1 MASMVRRDVLGWM
14 TLGACAPW
22 LAGCSSLGAAAGPAD
37 SQPVDLLY
45 IADTLD
51 ARLPGRP
58 VVPATRLGPATRIG
72 QAPWITGPNA
82 RFRQADGSQLDGLLD
97 ASLSEGVQT
106 GGYAVLGAVLQLL
119 RDEAGHENSLTLEN
133 GQCWNGSGLAYLTRG
148 LSGVQG
154 SQLLGSEVRVSSDER
169 VLWPEQCQGLY
180 QQFGHPVLGAGL
192 ASASAQRLATP
203 GMQVFRRGGVRIAVV
218 GITDPY
224 ARDQQGSLK
233 QWLHSLQPVLTQ
245 AREEADLVVALADV
259 GTGPGFWLA
268 ERLSQVDLMLCARG
282 QDLWPQPVEILQS
295 SGKRVPVVLGGTRA
309 SGAFRIRCQAQAGQ
323 WRFDARFFPAQAS
336 ALDASAQ
343 AHAQRLQPRLQQQ
356 RAAHAAWLDQPLAK
370 APENLWRRDV
380 RAGSWD
386 RLLHQALAREPK
398 SAVLLPGLRYDSP
411 LARGQMITREHLIS
425 LSASYP
431 APVVDVPAQQV
442 RQVLENGAEQ
452 LFGEPLLLDNSQDLP
467 RWLGQPWQVTYSP
480 GGKRVS
486 EFAEPVGTCRTF
498 GLGFAAD
505 AGQPL
510 WQHLEGWL
518 REQPADWQLAPLQ
531 LPEVR
536 YVQGHPGWHPRSLLS

>member
-1 MASMVRRDVLGWM
+1 MASMVRRDVLAWM

-22 LAGCSSLGAAAGPAD
+22 LAGCSSLGALAAPGD

-51 ARLPGRP
+51 ARQPGRP

-72 QAPWITGPNA
+72 QAPWITGVNA
-82 RFRQADGSQLDGLLD
+82 HFRQADGSSLDGLLD
-97 ASLSEGVQT
+97 AALSDGIET
-106 GGYAVLGAVLQLL
+106 GGYAVLGAQLQRL
-119 RDEAGHENSLTLEN
+119 REEAGPGNSLTLEN

-154 SQLLGSEVRVSSDER
+154 SALLGSEVRVSSDER
-169 VLWPEQCQGLY
+169 VLWLEQCQGLY

-192 ASASAQRLATP
+192 ASDSAQRLATP
-203 GMQVFRRGGVRIAVV
+203 GMSVFRRGGVRIAVV

-224 ARDQQGSLK
+224 ARDQKASLK

-245 AREEADLVVALADV
+245 ARAEADLVVALADV

-268 ERLSQVDLMLCARG
+268 ERLSQVDLVLCARG
-282 QDLWPQPVEILQS
+282 QDLWPQPVEILQA

-323 WRFDARFFPAQAS
+323 WRFEARFFPAFTHVLDS
-336 ALDASAQ
+336 AGQ
-343 AHAQRLQPRLQQQ
+343 AHAQRLQPRLLQQ
-356 RAAHAAWLDQPLAK
+356 RAAHAGWLDQPLAR
-370 APENLWRRDV
+370 APEHLWRRDV
-380 RAGSWD
+380 RGGSWD
-386 RLLHQALAREPK
+386 RLLHQALAAHPE

-442 RQVLENGAEQ
+442 RQVLENAAEQ

-480 GGKRVS
+480 SGKRVS
-486 EFAEPVGTCRTF
+486 AFAEPVGNCRTF
-498 GLGFAAD
+498 GLGFAAE

-518 REQPADWQLAPLQ
+518 RERPADWQLAPLQ
-531 LPEVR
+531 LPELR
-536 YVQGHPGWHPRSLLS
+536 YVQGHPGWHPRSLVS

>member
-1 MASMVRRDVLGWM
+1 M
-14 TLGACAPW
+14 
-22 LAGCSSLGAAAGPAD
+22 
-37 SQPVDLLY
+37 
-45 IADTLD
+45 D
-51 ARLPGRP
+51 A
-58 VVPATRLGPATRIG
+58 T
-72 QAPWITGPNA
+72 
-82 RFRQADGSQLDGLLD
+82 
-97 ASLSEGVQT
+97 
-106 GGYAVLGAVLQLL
+106 
-119 RDEAGHENSLTLEN
+119 
-133 GQCWNGSGLAYLTRG
+133 
-148 LSGVQG
+148 
-154 SQLLGSEVRVSSDER
+154 
-169 VLWPEQCQGLY
+169 
-180 QQFGHPVLGAGL
+180 
-192 ASASAQRLATP
+192 
-203 GMQVFRRGGVRIAVV
+203 
-218 GITDPY
+218 
-224 ARDQQGSLK
+224 
-233 QWLHSLQPVLTQ
+233 
-245 AREEADLVVALADV
+245 
-259 GTGPGFWLA
+259 
-268 ERLSQVDLMLCARG
+268 
-282 QDLWPQPVEILQS
+282 
-295 SGKRVPVVLGGTRA
+295 
-309 SGAFRIRCQAQAGQ
+309 
-323 WRFDARFFPAQAS
+323 
-336 ALDASAQ
+336 AQ

-536 YVQGHPGWHPRSLLS
+536 YVQGHPGWHPRSVVS